1 MLLPYTTLVYYGPA
15 AVAAVT
21 GGDGA
26 VETAQAK
33 TSGRAGAVLAG
44 DGSIPFAKGTRLIS
58 SPAILEAVGAIAAA
72 APKGRLRAGAIIGIT
87 GLTQSDVTG
96 AVLEAEVYPGIT
108 LKKALRGI
116 LSAQGGKVGIA
127 GNTVTIRDPADTK
140 NVITATTDAEGRR
153 TAVTLDL
160 D

>member
-1 MLLPYTTLVYYGPA
+1 MLLPYTTLTYYGPG
-15 AVAAVT
+15 AVASVMDASS
-21 GGDGA
+21 A
-26 VETAQAK
+26 ISASP
-33 TSGRAGAVLAG
+33 SGFARMRADVAGLGTIPLARGTRLRSSPAVLAG
-44 DGSIPFAKGTRLIS
+44 N
-58 SPAILEAVGAIAAA
+58 GAIDRA
-72 APKGRLRAGAIIGIT
+72 APKANGRIGALIGIT

-96 AVLEAEVYPGIT
+96 AVLEAEVYPGIS

-116 LSAQGGKVGIA
+116 LSAQGGKVGIS
-127 GNTVTIRDPADTK
+127 GSTVTIRDPADTK